1 MGLIRLSDAV
11 DRYQRE
17 EDAPANRYD
26 WYRRAAQRSG
36 SVSID
41 MVHIPASKISGAWF
55 VDENNFE
62 HAIRAH
68 RDRVA
73 ERKAATIDYNNHVM
87 RGNLGDWIDTDWGRY
102 QVRDQFHLAWNR
114 NALPWKS
121 TGESWRCSSCWQPAE
136 TENNRPE
143 CHRCSDWSGCG
154 RDCTLSRV
162 FCRTCGTTLDV

>member
-1 MGLIRLSDAV
+1 MALIRLSDAV
-11 DRYQRE
+11 DRYRRE

-41 MVHIPASKISGAWF
+41 RVRIPASKVSGAWF
-55 VDENNFE
+55 VDDDDFE
-62 HAIRAH
+62 RAIRAH
-68 RDRVA
+68 RERIA
-73 ERKAATIDYNNHVM
+73 ERKAATIDYDNRVL
-87 RGNLGDWIDTDWGRY
+87 RGDLGDWIDTDWGRY

-114 NALPWKS
+114 SALPWKS
-121 TGESWRCSSCWQPAE
+121 TGGSWRCSSCWQPAE
-136 TENNRPE
+136 TEHNGPE

-162 FCRTCGTTLDV
+162 FCAKCGTTLDV